1 LVQEYVLAGTPE
13 EAAQLVAEDP
23 GAVVMGGGTTLMPR
37 ATIGGLNGRRVI
49 GLARA
54 GLDYV
59 HRNGA
64 TTIGA
69 MTPLRVVADLADAP
83 VLAAAARSVG
93 SWALRTTATIGGNLL
108 VRGPYGD
115 LAPALLALDA
125 QIAVAGGNGR
135 RTLALTEAIEG
146 GAAVG
151 AGELLTEVI
160 IAPTDG
166 VASFQ
171 RCARVASGAPP
182 IVTVAARVHRE
193 GDAIAEARIAIGAV
207 GPHAVRATEAEER
220 LVGSP
225 GDPTAVDEAVAAA
238 ARAVE
243 AGDDSVA
250 SAWYRAKMTEL
261 HIRRALAAALEE
273 GEG

>member
-1 LVQEYVLAGTPE
+1 LAQEYALADTPE

-23 GAVVMGGGTTLMPR
+23 EAIVMGGGTTLMPR
-37 ATIGGLNGRRVI
+37 ATIGGLSGRRVI

-64 TTIGA
+64 TTLGA
-69 MTPLRVVADLADAP
+69 MTPLRVVADLPEAP
-83 VLAAAARSVG
+83 LLASAARSVG
-93 SWALRTTATIGGNLL
+93 SWALRTTATVGGNLL

-125 QIAVAGGNGR
+125 RIAVAGANGA
-135 RTLALTEAIEG
+135 RTLALAEAIEG

-160 IAPTDG
+160 VPPTEG
-166 VASFQ
+166 AASFQ

-182 IVTVAARVHRE
+182 IVTVAARVRRE
-193 GDAIAEARIAIGAV
+193 GGAIAEARVAIGAV
-207 GPHAVRATEAEER
+207 GPRAVRATEAEER

-225 GDPTAVDEAVAAA
+225 GDATALDEAVAAA
-238 ARAVE
+238 ARVVE

-250 SAWYRAKMTEL
+250 SAWYRARMTEL
-261 HIRRALAAALEE
+261 YVRRALAAALGE

>member
-1 LVQEYVLAGTPE
+1 MVQEYVLAGTPE

-23 GAVVMGGGTTLMPR
+23 GAVVMGGGTTLMPQ

-135 RTLALTEAIEG
+135 RTLALAEAIEG

-160 IAPTDG
+160 VAPTDG

-182 IVTVAARVHRE
+182 IVTVAARVRRE

>member
-1 LVQEYVLAGTPE
+1 MVQEYVLAGTPE
-13 EAAQLVAEDP
+13 EAAQLVADDP

-83 VLAAAARSVG
+83 VLAAAARCVG

-135 RTLALTEAIEG
+135 RTLALAEAIEG

-160 IAPTDG
+160 VPATDG

-182 IVTVAARVHRE
+182 IVTVAARVCRE
-193 GDAIAEARIAIGAV
+193 ADAIAEARIAIGAV

-225 GDPTAVDEAVAAA
+225 GDAAGVDEAVAAA

-261 HIRRALAAALEE
+261 HVRRALSAALEE
-273 GEG
+273 DEG